1 MKFENKVVVLTGG
14 VKGIGRCIKETFEKQ
29 GAHVCIIDVLDND
42 YFVGS
47 IGNKEDLICFTNKVI
62 KDYGHVD
69 YIINNA
75 KPIFKGIDSCSYEE
89 FNEALQVGV
98 TGPFMLVKLFDE
110 NHELD
115 LEKKVNDFLA
125 NYDSQEIIDIKYQ
138 VATLYDGRSQI
149 YCYSC
154 MIIIDDE
161 KN

>member
-1 MKFENKVVVLTGG
+1 
-14 VKGIGRCIKETFEKQ
+14 
-29 GAHVCIIDVLDND
+29 
-42 YFVGS
+42 
-47 IGNKEDLICFTNKVI
+47 
-62 KDYGHVD
+62 
-69 YIINNA
+69 
-75 KPIFKGIDSCSYEE
+75 
-89 FNEALQVGV
+89 
-98 TGPFMLVKLFDE
+98 MLVKLFDE

-149 YCYSC
+149 YRYSC